1 MDIIGIVGT
10 LLGVV
15 LIVFGIVFNIGP
27 PMSVNFLN
35 MINFIDYPSIA
46 VTVGGTIASLMIGFT
61 GSSFKKIP
69 KHLKIVINPPK
80 YDPTSYID
88 QLAEFSKEA
97 RVNGL
102 LALEDKIHDIDDEFL
117 KNGLMLVVDSV
128 EPEKVKMLMEMELD
142 FLDERHAADRV
153 FYEKGA
159 ALAPAFGMIG
169 TLIGLVNMLKTLGG
183 GGGTEQ
189 IGAGMA
195 VALLTTFY
203 GSLLANML
211 FVPVANKLEIR
222 HNDEMLCKNIICTGV
237 YAIQA
242 GENPRF
248 VREKL
253 TLMLPQ
259 KSRGDS
265 GDDEGE
271 SSGKKSKK
279 PKKEKKEKKK

>member
-10 LLGVV
+10 LLGII
-15 LIVFGIVFNIGP
+15 LIVFGIVFNAGP
-27 PMSVNFLN
+27 PISFAFGNLL
-35 MINFIDYPSIA
+35 NFIDYPSIA
-46 VTVGGTIASLMIGFT
+46 VTVGGTIASLMIAFT
-61 GSSFKKIP
+61 GSSFKKIF
-69 KHLKIVINPPK
+69 KHLKIVIKPPK
-80 YDPTSYID
+80 YNPESYID

-102 LALEDKIHDIDDEFL
+102 LALEDKINDIEDEFL

-128 EPEKVKMLMEMELD
+128 EPEKVKMLMEMELEY
-142 FLDERHAADRV
+142 LEERHASDRA

-159 ALAPAFGMIG
+159 ELAPAFGMIG
-169 TLIGLVNMLKTLGG
+169 TLMGLVNMLRTLGS

-189 IGAGMA
+189 IGSGMA

-203 GSLLANML
+203 GSILANIL
-211 FVPVANKLEIR
+211 FIPIANKLTIR
-222 HNDEMLCKNIICTGV
+222 HDAEMLCKNIICTGV

-259 KSRGDS
+259 KLRLSEEQDTGGKS
-265 GDDEGE
+265 KKA
-271 SSGKKSKK
+271 KKSKK
-279 PKKEKKEKKK
+279 GKKK

>member
-1 MDIIGIVGT
+1 MDIIGIAGT
-10 LLGVV
+10 LLGIF

-27 PMSVNFLN
+27 PMSITFGNL
-35 MINFIDYPSIA
+35 INFIDYPSVA
-46 VTVGGTIASLMIGFT
+46 VTVGGTLASLMIAFT

-69 KHLKIVINPPK
+69 KHLKIVLRPPK
-80 YDPTSYID
+80 YDPESYID

-97 RVNGL
+97 RINGL
-102 LALEDKIHDIDDEFL
+102 LALEDKIHDIDDAFL

-142 FLDERHAADRV
+142 FLEERHSADRA

-159 ALAPAFGMIG
+159 ALAPAYGMIG

-189 IGAGMA
+189 IGTGMA

-211 FVPVANKLEIR
+211 FIPIANKLTIR

-259 KSRGDS
+259 KLRGLV
-265 GDDEGE
+265 DEE
-271 SSGKKSKK
+271 KSSDSGKKSNRAKK
-279 PKKEKKEKKK
+279 DKKK

>member
-1 MDIIGIVGT
+1 MDIIGIAGT
-10 LLGVV
+10 LLGIF

-27 PMSVNFLN
+27 PMSITFGNL
-35 MINFIDYPSIA
+35 MNFIDYPSVA
-46 VTVGGTIASLMIGFT
+46 VTVGGTIASLMIAFT
-61 GSSFKKIP
+61 GSAFKKIP
-69 KHLKIVINPPK
+69 KHLKIVLRPPK
-80 YDPTSYID
+80 YDPESYID

-102 LALEDKIHDIDDEFL
+102 LALEDKIHDIDDAFL

-142 FLDERHAADRV
+142 FLEERHSTDRA

-159 ALAPAFGMIG
+159 ALAPAYGMIG

-211 FVPVANKLEIR
+211 FIPIANKLTIR

-259 KSRGDS
+259 RLRGFT
-265 GDDEGE
+265 DEEG
-271 SSGKKSKK
+271 SSDGGGKKSKK
-279 PKKEKKEKKK
+279 AKKDKKK

>member
-1 MDIIGIVGT
+1 MDIIGIAGT
-10 LLGVV
+10 LLGIF
-15 LIVFGIVFNIGP
+15 LIIFGIVFNIGP
-27 PMSVNFLN
+27 PISITFGNLSNFL
-35 MINFIDYPSIA
+35 DYPSIA
-46 VTVGGTIASLMIGFT
+46 VTVGGTIASLMIAFT
-61 GSSFKKIP
+61 GSAFKKIP
-69 KHLKIVINPPK
+69 KHLKIVLRPQKYNPE
-80 YDPTSYID
+80 SYID

-102 LALEDKIHDIDDEFL
+102 LALEDKINDIDDEFL

-142 FLDERHAADRV
+142 YLEERHASDRA

-159 ALAPAFGMIG
+159 ELAPAFGMIG
-169 TLIGLVNMLKTLGG
+169 TLMGLVNMLRTLGG
-183 GGGTEQ
+183 GGGTAE
-189 IGAGMA
+189 IGSGMA

-203 GSLLANML
+203 GSILANIL
-211 FVPVANKLEIR
+211 FIPIANKLTIR
-222 HNDEMLCKNIICTGV
+222 HNAEMLCKNIICTGV

-259 KSRGDS
+259 KLRLS
-265 GDDEGE
+265 DDEENSDGK
-271 SSGKKSKK
+271 SKKAKKSKK
-279 PKKEKKEKKK
+279 PKKGKKK